1 MEDRSNL
8 ERDVQKISQRVD
20 ASDAFLYEILQ
31 NSWNL
36 VTDGVGIFANGMV
49 FIGTIADPVAFA
61 EFLDTRSSD
70 LLAHTEQPEGISDEE
85 WAEVRGRFATINTQA
100 AERHKERREAAIR
113 EINEGEEGDDL
124 SREAAEV
131 LRFPPFITLRDV
143 KVWAPSAQRMTALP
157 FVRIAST
164 QIVGWWP
171 ATRDVASSRL
181 SWSLWNHEEPGD
193 APQPD

>member
-85 WAEVRGRFATINTQA
+85 WAEVRGRFATINRRPSGTSASA
-100 AERHKERREAAIR
+100 ALTMNAR
-113 EINEGEEGDDL
+113 
-124 SREAAEV
+124 
-131 LRFPPFITLRDV
+131 
-143 KVWAPSAQRMTALP
+143 PSSGRSARP
-157 FVRIAST
+157 
-164 QIVGWWP
+164 
-171 ATRDVASSRL
+171 
-181 SWSLWNHEEPGD
+181 
-193 APQPD
+193 